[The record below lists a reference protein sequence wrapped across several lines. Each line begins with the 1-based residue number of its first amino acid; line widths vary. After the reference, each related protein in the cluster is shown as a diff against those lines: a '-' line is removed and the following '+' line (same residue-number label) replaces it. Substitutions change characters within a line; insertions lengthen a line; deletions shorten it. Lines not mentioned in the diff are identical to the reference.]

1 MINTIYQTPVCKMK
15 AFKNLFIELSAK
27 NCNMHCKHCYIDFPV
42 SKNIKDFININFIKE
57 NLSYVK
63 NSGIDCIYLT
73 GAEPMT
79 HPEFNS
85 ILRMCLKISN
95 VCIITN
101 GSFINEKKSR
111 FLKSVQN
118 ESNHEIIIELSFAHF
133 DELKNDEVRSRGA
146 FRCSVNA
153 IKSLVKYDFSP
164 IILFTNYYNEAPKDI
179 YDNISSICKKNHYDV
194 GKEYIKINYF
204 VDTSKN
210 YDENISDWHSIDCEY
225 GRILTVN
232 GIYVCPFLAND
243 YRGRCGSSLN
253 DFSDKNTLETIFCA
267 NCTKN
272 PEMSFG
278 IDFSKF

>member
-27 NCNMHCKHCYIDFPV
+27 NCNMHCKHCYIDFPA

-111 FLKSVQN
+111 FLKFVQN

-164 IILFTNYYNEAPKDI
+164 IILFTNYYKEAPKDI

-194 GKEYIKINYF
+194 SKEYIKINYF